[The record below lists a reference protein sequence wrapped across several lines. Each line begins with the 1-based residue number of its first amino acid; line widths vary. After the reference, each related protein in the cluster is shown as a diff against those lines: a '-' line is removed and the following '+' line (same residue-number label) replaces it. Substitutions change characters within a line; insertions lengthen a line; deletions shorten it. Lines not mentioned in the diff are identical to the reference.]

1 MNNGLHL
8 EKTMANQST
17 TGFGLRPL
25 RNVHQGA
32 HNAGLGEWK
41 IAASST
47 AIDHHDLVLLASTG
61 YVVVG
66 TAGAGVLNALGSIN
80 GTFYTDPTTSK
91 PTWSNW
97 APSNAATDMIALV
110 NDNPQTMFEMRTTLT
125 SLTQANVGNTAPIV
139 DSAGSG
145 APNYISGFTIGA
157 VTTTVVNQ
165 VKLLGISRDLNN
177 QDVSVS
183 GSVWRV
189 MMCNHILGS
198 NSIGI

>member
-1 MNNGLHL
+1 
-8 EKTMANQST
+8 MANQST

-25 RNVHQGA
+25 RNVHQGD

-41 IAASST
+41 KAASTT
-47 AIDHHDLVLLASTG
+47 AIDHHDLVLLAATG
-61 YVVVG
+61 YVTVA
-66 TAGAGVLNALGSIN
+66 TAGIAIVNALGSLN
-80 GTFYTDPTTSK
+80 GSFYTDPTTSK

-97 APSNAATDMIALV
+97 APNNAATDHTCLI

-125 SLTQANVGNTAPIV
+125 SLTQADAGRTAPIV

-157 VTTTVVNQ
+157 VTTAINQ
-165 VKLLGISRDLNN
+165 VKLLGISRDTQN

-189 MMCNHILGS
+189 MICSHILG
-198 NSIGI
+198 NNIAGI

>member
-1 MNNGLHL
+1 
-8 EKTMANQST
+8 MANQST

-25 RNVHQGA
+25 RNVHQGD

-41 IAASST
+41 KAASTT

-66 TAGAGVLNALGSIN
+66 TAGAAVINALGSLN
-80 GTFYTDPTTSK
+80 GSFYTDPTTSK

-97 APSNAATDMIALV
+97 APNNAATDHTCLI

-125 SLTQANVGNTAPIV
+125 SLTQADAGRTAPIV

-157 VTTTVVNQ
+157 VTTAINQ
-165 VKLLGISRDLNN
+165 VKLLGISRDTLN

-189 MMCNHILGS
+189 MICSHILGS
-198 NSIGI
+198 NIAGI

>member
-1 MNNGLHL
+1 
-8 EKTMANQST
+8 MANQST

-25 RNVHQGA
+25 RNVHQGD

-47 AIDHHDLVLLASTG
+47 AIDHHDLVLLAATG
-61 YVVVG
+61 YVTVA
-66 TAGAGVLNALGSIN
+66 TAGIAILNALGSLN
-80 GTFYTDPTTSK
+80 GSFYTDPTTSK

-97 APSNAATDMIALV
+97 APNNAATDHTCLI

-125 SLTQANVGNTAPIV
+125 SLTQADAGRTAPIV

-157 VTTTVVNQ
+157 VTTALNQ
-165 VKLLGISRDLNN
+165 VKLLGISRDTLN

-189 MMCNHILGS
+189 MICSHILGS
-198 NSIGI
+198 NIAGV

>member
-1 MNNGLHL
+1 
-8 EKTMANQST
+8 MANQST

-25 RNVHQGA
+25 RNVHQGD

-41 IAASST
+41 KAASST
-47 AIDHHDLVLLASTG
+47 AIDHHDLVLLAATG
-61 YVVVG
+61 YVTVG
-66 TAGAGVLNALGSIN
+66 TAGASVLNALGSLN
-80 GTFYTDPTTSK
+80 GSFYTDPSTSK

-97 APSNAATDMIALV
+97 APNNAATDMTCLI
-110 NDNPQTMFEMRTTLT
+110 NDNTQTMFEMRTNLT
-125 SLTQANVGNTAPIV
+125 SLDQSDVGATAPIV
-139 DSAGSG
+139 DNAGSG
-145 APNYISGFTIGA
+145 APNYISGFTFGT
-157 VTTTVVNQ
+157 VTSTVVNQ
-165 VKLLGISRDLNN
+165 VKLLGISRDIDN

>member
-1 MNNGLHL
+1 
-8 EKTMANQST
+8 MANQST

-25 RNVHQGA
+25 RNVHQGD

-41 IAASST
+41 KAASST
-47 AIDHHDLVLLASTG
+47 AIDHQDLVFLAASG

-66 TAGAGVLNALGSIN
+66 TAGAANLNGLGSLN
-80 GTFYTDPTTSK
+80 GSFYTDPSTSK

-97 APSNAATDMIALV
+97 APNNAATDMTCLV
-110 NDNPQTMFEMRTTLT
+110 NDNPQTMFEMRTTIT
-125 SLTQANVGNTAPIV
+125 TLTQADAGATAPIV

-157 VTTTVVNQ
+157 ITGAVVNQ
-165 VKLLGISRDLNN
+165 VKLLGISRDIDN

-189 MMCNHILGS
+189 MICSHILGS
-198 NSIGI
+198 NSVGI

>member
-1 MNNGLHL
+1 MNNSLHL

-32 HNAGLGEWK
+32 HNGGLGEWK

-47 AIDHHDLVLLASTG
+47 AIDHHDLVLLAATG

-66 TAGAGVLNALGSIN
+66 TAGAGVLNALGSLN

-110 NDNPQTMFEMRTTLT
+110 DDNPQTMFEMRTTLT

-139 DSAGSG
+139 DTAGSG
-145 APNYISGFTIGA
+145 APNYISGFTFGT
-157 VTTTVVNQ
+157 VTTVVNQ
-165 VKLLGISRDLNN
+165 VKLLGITRDTLN

-183 GSVWRV
+183 GSVWRI
-189 MMCNHILGS
+189 MICSHILGS
-198 NSIGI
+198 NIAGV

>member
-1 MNNGLHL
+1 
-8 EKTMANQST
+8 MANQST

-47 AIDHHDLVLLASTG
+47 AIDHHDLVLLAATG
-61 YVVVG
+61 YVTVA
-66 TAGAGVLNALGSIN
+66 TAGKAVLNALGSIN

-110 NDNPQTMFEMRTTLT
+110 NDNPQTMFEMRTNLT
-125 SLTQANVGNTAPIV
+125 SLTQADAGATAPIV
-139 DSAGSG
+139 ATAGSG

-157 VTTTVVNQ
+157 VTTALNQ
-165 VKLLGISRDLNN
+165 VKLLGISRDTLN

-183 GSVWRV
+183 GGVWRV
-189 MMCNHILGS
+189 MICSHILGS
-198 NSIGI
+198 NIAGV

>member
-1 MNNGLHL
+1 
-8 EKTMANQST
+8 MANQST

-32 HNAGLGEWK
+32 HNGGLGEWK

-47 AIDHHDLVLLASTG
+47 AIDHHDLVLLAATG
-61 YVVVG
+61 YVTVA
-66 TAGAGVLNALGSIN
+66 TAGIAVVNALGSLN

-110 NDNPQTMFEMRTTLT
+110 NDDPQTMFEMRTNLT
-125 SLTQANVGNTAPIV
+125 SLTQADAGRTAPIV
-139 DSAGSG
+139 DNAGSG

-157 VTTTVVNQ
+157 VTTAINQ
-165 VKLLGISRDLNN
+165 VKLLGISRDTDN

-189 MMCNHILGS
+189 MICSHILGS
-198 NSIGI
+198 NIAGI

>member
-1 MNNGLHL
+1 
-8 EKTMANQST
+8 MANQST

-25 RNVHQGA
+25 RNVHQGD

-41 IAASST
+41 KAASTT
-47 AIDHHDLVLLASTG
+47 AIDHHDLVLLAATG
-61 YVVVG
+61 YVTVA
-66 TAGAGVLNALGSIN
+66 TAGIAVVNALGSLN
-80 GTFYTDPTTSK
+80 GSFYTDPTTSK

-97 APSNAATDMIALV
+97 APNNAATDHTCLI

-125 SLTQANVGNTAPIV
+125 SLTQADAGRTAPIV

-157 VTTTVVNQ
+157 VTTTAVNQ
-165 VKLLGISRDLNN
+165 VKLLGISRDTLN

>member
-1 MNNGLHL
+1 
-8 EKTMANQST
+8 MANQST

-25 RNVHQGA
+25 RNVHQGD

-41 IAASST
+41 KAASTT
-47 AIDHHDLVLLASTG
+47 AIDHHDLVLLAATG
-61 YVVVG
+61 YVTVA
-66 TAGAGVLNALGSIN
+66 TAGIAIVNALGSLN
-80 GTFYTDPTTSK
+80 GSFYTDPTTSK

-110 NDNPQTMFEMRTTLT
+110 NDNTQTMFEMRTTLT
-125 SLTQANVGNTAPIV
+125 SLTQADAGATAPIV

-157 VTTTVVNQ
+157 VTTAINQ
-165 VKLLGISRDLNN
+165 VKLLGISRDTLN

-189 MMCNHILGS
+189 MICSHILGS
-198 NSIGI
+198 NIAGI

>member
-1 MNNGLHL
+1 
-8 EKTMANQST
+8 MANQST

-25 RNVHQGA
+25 RNVHQGD

-47 AIDHHDLVLLASTG
+47 AITHHDLVLLAATG
-61 YVVVG
+61 YVTVA
-66 TAGAGVLNALGSIN
+66 TAGIAVVNALGSLN

-110 NDNPQTMFEMRTTLT
+110 NDNPQTMFEMRTNLT
-125 SLTQANVGNTAPIV
+125 SLTQADAGRTAPIV
-139 DSAGSG
+139 DNAGSG

-157 VTTTVVNQ
+157 VTTAINQ
-165 VKLLGISRDLNN
+165 VKLLGISRDTDN

-189 MMCNHILGS
+189 MICSHILGS
-198 NSIGI
+198 NIAGV

>member
-1 MNNGLHL
+1 
-8 EKTMANQST
+8 MANQST
-17 TGFGLRPL
+17 TGIGLRPL
-25 RNVHQGA
+25 RNVHQGD

-47 AIDHHDLVLLASTG
+47 AIDHHDLVLLAATG
-61 YVVVG
+61 YVTVA
-66 TAGAGVLNALGSIN
+66 TAGISVVNALGSLN
-80 GTFYTDPTTSK
+80 GSFYTDPTTSK

-97 APSNAATDMIALV
+97 APNNAATDHTCLI

-125 SLTQANVGNTAPIV
+125 SLTQADAGRTAPIV

-157 VTTTVVNQ
+157 VTTAINQ
-165 VKLLGISRDLNN
+165 VKLLGISRDTLN

-189 MMCNHILGS
+189 MICSHILGS
-198 NSIGI
+198 NIAGI

>member
-1 MNNGLHL
+1 
-8 EKTMANQST
+8 MANQST

-25 RNVHQGA
+25 RNVHQGD

-41 IAASST
+41 KAASTT
-47 AIDHHDLVLLASTG
+47 AIDHHDLVLLAATG
-61 YVVVG
+61 YVTVA
-66 TAGAGVLNALGSIN
+66 TAGIAVVNALGSLN
-80 GTFYTDPTTSK
+80 GSFYTDPTTSK

-97 APSNAATDMIALV
+97 APNNAATDHTCLV

-125 SLTQANVGNTAPIV
+125 SLTQADAGRTAPIV

-145 APNYISGFTIGA
+145 APNYISGFTIVA
-157 VTTTVVNQ
+157 VTTAINQ
-165 VKLLGISRDLNN
+165 VKLLGISRDTLN

-189 MMCNHILGS
+189 MICSHILGS
-198 NSIGI
+198 NIAGI

>member
-1 MNNGLHL
+1 
-8 EKTMANQST
+8 MANQST

-25 RNVHQGA
+25 RNVHQGD

-47 AIDHHDLVLLASTG
+47 AIDHHDLVLLAATG
-61 YVVVG
+61 YVTVA
-66 TAGAGVLNALGSIN
+66 TAGISVVNALGSLN
-80 GTFYTDPTTSK
+80 GSFYTDPTTSK

-97 APSNAATDMIALV
+97 APSSTATDITCLV
-110 NDNPQTMFEMRTTLT
+110 NDNPQTMFEMRTTIT
-125 SLTQANVGNTAPIV
+125 SLTQADAGATAPIV

-157 VTTTVVNQ
+157 VTTAINQ
-165 VKLLGISRDLNN
+165 LKLLGISRDTLN

-189 MMCNHILGS
+189 MICSHILGS
-198 NSIGI
+198 NVKGL

>member
-1 MNNGLHL
+1 
-8 EKTMANQST
+8 MANQST

-25 RNVHQGA
+25 RNVHKGD

-41 IAASST
+41 KAASTT
-47 AIDHHDLVLLASTG
+47 AIDHHDLVLLAATG
-61 YVVVG
+61 YVTVA
-66 TAGAGVLNALGSIN
+66 TAGIAIINQLGSLN
-80 GTFYTDPTTSK
+80 GSFYTDPTTSK

-97 APSNAATDMIALV
+97 APSSTATDITCLV

-125 SLTQANVGNTAPIV
+125 SLDQSDAGATAPIE

-157 VTTTVVNQ
+157 VTTTEVSQ
-165 VKLLGISRDLNN
+165 LKLLGISRDIDN

-189 MMCNHILGS
+189 MICSHILGS
-198 NSIGI
+198 NSVGI